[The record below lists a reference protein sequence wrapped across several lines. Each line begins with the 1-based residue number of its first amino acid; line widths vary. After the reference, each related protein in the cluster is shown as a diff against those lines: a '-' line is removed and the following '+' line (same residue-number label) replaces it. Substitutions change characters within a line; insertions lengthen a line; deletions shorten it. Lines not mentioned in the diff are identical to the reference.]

1 MYELPRLSNRLSRTC
16 GGKPPITDSF
26 LENVVLKVLQSKVLS
41 MYKRSLS
48 P

>member
-1 MYELPRLSNRLSRTC
+1 MYELRRLSNWLSGTC
-16 GGKPPITDSF
+16 GGKTPITDSF
-26 LENVVLKVLQSKVLS
+26 LENVVLKVLQSKVFS